1 MTSRLL
7 LKNKKINKTISVLF
21 VCCISLY
28 VFRQDM
34 LICYMYLFNESG
46 LSKSKITLSH
56 LAEHLALSYSPQI
69 YKEMPAMSP
78 NLLY

>member
-56 LAEHLALSYSPQI
+56 LALSYSPQI

-78 NLLY
+78 NPLD